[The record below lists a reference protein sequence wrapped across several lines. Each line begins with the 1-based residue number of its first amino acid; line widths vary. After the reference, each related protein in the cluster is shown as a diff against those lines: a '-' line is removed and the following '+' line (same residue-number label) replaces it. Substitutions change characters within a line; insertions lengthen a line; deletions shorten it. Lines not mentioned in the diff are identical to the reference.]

1 MVHNAFVRPLFKQLL
16 RIFPRQRASA
26 SVEAPVDPPCSLRS
40 STGDRSGARRDA
52 SGRFACLVGAGALV
66 LAACSNEPASPGTG
80 GTSSGSGGTTASG
93 GASAS
98 GGAGATPDGGGAGTG
113 GAVTPPPPPEWPL
126 PALKLT
132 QIASGIRWGTFLTS
146 APGDT
151 SRLFV
156 LERLGV
162 IRVIKNG
169 ALQATP
175 FLDLSSLVGA
185 EDNNYDE
192 QGLLGLAFHPEY
204 AENGRFFVY
213 YTDGSGNNVVATH
226 VVDAANPDRAAEGSP
241 EALLTITHPHL
252 NHNAG
257 MLSFG
262 PDGFLYV
269 GVGDGGASD
278 PSVADPDMQGQNPG
292 TNLAALLRLDV
303 DSSYPEAVA
312 PPGNTQGYVYDYGLR
327 NPWRFSFDAATGDL
341 YIADVGHE
349 AFEEI
354 NLHPRGAGPM
364 NFGWSQTEG
373 NACHRAGCQP
383 ESYAA
388 PLHEYS
394 LPAGQA
400 VIGGYVYR
408 GKAIP
413 KLRGTYLYADHVHRK
428 TYALQWYDGQLLN
441 QAEISSDL
449 GSEMLTGISSFGQDA
464 NGELYVVEYQSDE
477 TSPGRIFR
485 IDPE

>member
-1 MVHNAFVRPLFKQLL
+1 
-16 RIFPRQRASA
+16 
-26 SVEAPVDPPCSLRS
+26 
-40 STGDRSGARRDA
+40 
-52 SGRFACLVGAGALV
+52 
-66 LAACSNEPASPGTG
+66 
-80 GTSSGSGGTTASG
+80 
-93 GASAS
+93 
-98 GGAGATPDGGGAGTG
+98 
-113 GAVTPPPPPEWPL
+113 
-126 PALKLT
+126 
-132 QIASGIRWGTFLTS
+132 FLTS

-303 DSSYPEAVA
+303 DSSYPEAV
-312 PPGNTQGYVYDYGLR
+312 
-327 NPWRFSFDAATGDL
+327 
-341 YIADVGHE
+341 
-349 AFEEI
+349 
-354 NLHPRGAGPM
+354 
-364 NFGWSQTEG
+364 
-373 NACHRAGCQP
+373 
-383 ESYAA
+383 
-388 PLHEYS
+388 
-394 LPAGQA
+394 
-400 VIGGYVYR
+400 
-408 GKAIP
+408 
-413 KLRGTYLYADHVHRK
+413 
-428 TYALQWYDGQLLN
+428 
-441 QAEISSDL
+441 
-449 GSEMLTGISSFGQDA
+449 
-464 NGELYVVEYQSDE
+464 
-477 TSPGRIFR
+477 
-485 IDPE
+485 